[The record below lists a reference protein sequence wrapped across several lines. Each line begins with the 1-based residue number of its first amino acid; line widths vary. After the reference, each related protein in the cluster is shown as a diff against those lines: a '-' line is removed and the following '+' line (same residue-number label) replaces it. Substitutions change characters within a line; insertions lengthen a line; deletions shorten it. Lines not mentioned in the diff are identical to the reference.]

1 MSLQM
6 LCFFC
11 LIFSYFT
18 KRLRVVGA
26 FCERRC
32 LVVHVVAAFTVLDGV
47 AGEAVE
53 RRLAVKSRSSPG
65 NFD

>member
-47 AGEAVE
+47 ASVTEE
-53 RRLAVKSRSSPG
+53 RSATLKPR
-65 NFD
+65 